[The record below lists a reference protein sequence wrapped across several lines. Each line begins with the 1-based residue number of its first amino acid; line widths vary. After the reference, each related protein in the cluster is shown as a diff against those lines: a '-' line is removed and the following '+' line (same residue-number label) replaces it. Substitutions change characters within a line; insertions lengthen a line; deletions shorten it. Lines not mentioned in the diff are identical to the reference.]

1 MPLLFR
7 TVPNPELHNGQAI
20 QMIDEVRH
28 STIQQN
34 LKRLYMNN
42 YIDPAGF
49 NSSLRNFQ
57 NDYCGTIGRQFAEG
71 FITGDA
77 ITAASIYLTIVA
89 ETAFTNTLFVAMPA
103 EAAANGDYLLP
114 TVFHSVQSD
123 ESRHI
128 SNGYATLLMA
138 LADEGNH
145 QLLERDLRY
154 AWWNNHRVVDA
165 AIGTFIEYGTKD
177 RRKDRE
183 SYAEM
188 WRRWIYDDYYR
199 SYLVPLEKYGLVI
212 PHDLIEE
219 AWNQIWN
226 KGYVHEVAQ
235 FFCTGWLAN
244 YWRMDPMTD
253 KDFEWFEYKYPGW
266 YDKYGAWWENYN
278 RLSTPNGH
286 HPIVAEDV
294 DYQYPHRCWTC
305 MVPCLVRE
313 DMVMAEVDGQMR
325 TYCHE
330 ACRWTDVEAFRPTY
344 QGRETPNMGQLIGK
358 REWETLYHGW
368 NWADVVSDMGYV
380 RDDGKTLVAQPHL
393 DLDPK
398 KMWTLDHLRRMAAAA
413 EPQRAAQRDDPR
425 GAAGV
430 PRRLHPRRARRPPGT
445 CTELRPDREGN
456 GGGGRP
462 QTPRRLL
469 PPFPHRTAEGTMAD
483 KHVVR
488 FEPVGIEI
496 EVDEEQTVLRAAAE
510 QGLML
515 MHGCKEGQC
524 AACKSFVLDGDD
536 IELDRYSTFALP
548 DFEKEEGFT
557 LLCRAHVYED
567 VTIELLNYDEEMIR
581 SGLPIQDGRGRGG
594 RPTSRSPTTCGT
606 WCCGSSE
613 PHRDRVLPR
622 PVRRLHRPR
631 HGRDPVVLDGQ
642 HVLEGERPARVRHQ
656 GLPRRPVLRASWTAS
671 WRSATGS
678 TSSGPFGAFT
688 LRDGRDS
695 DLVFVGGGAGMAPIL
710 SLLRVAGRAG
720 QHPQG
725 DLLLRRPHAAATC
738 ASRRSCS
745 RSERP
750 ARLPLRAGPV
760 RAATTTAGTAR
771 SG

>member
-1 MPLLFR
+1 MLRSYFPMQEEKDHRVYGAEDGAIRGNMFRQVQERWLEWQKLFLSIIPLPEISAARAMPLLFR

-34 LKRLYMNN
+34 LKRLYMQN

-57 NDYCGTIGRQFAEG
+57 DDYCGTIGRQFAEG

-138 LADEGNH
+138 LADEENH

-235 FFCTGWLAN
+235 FFATGWLAN
-244 YWRMDPMTD
+244 YWRIDGMTD
-253 KDFEWFEYKYPGW
+253 EDFEWFEYKYPGW
-266 YDKYGAWWENYN
+266 YDKYGKWWENYS
-278 RLSTPNGH
+278 RLSEPNGH

-294 DYQYPHRCWTC
+294 DYWYPQRCWTC

-313 DMVMAEVDGQMR
+313 DMVYAEVDGVVR

-330 ACRWTDVEAFRPTY
+330 ECKWTDVTAFRPTY
-344 QGRETPNMGQLIGK
+344 QGRSHPE
-358 REWETLYHGW
+358 HGP
-368 NWADVVSDMGYV
+368 AHRHPRVG
-380 RDDGKTLVAQPHL
+380 
-393 DLDPK
+393 DPVPR
-398 KMWTLDHLRRMAAAA
+398 LELGRCGLRHGLRPRRRQDHGGAAAPEAGRPVEDVDAGPPAPDGTGA
-413 EPQRAAQRDDPR
+413 EPERPVQRDDP
-425 GAAGV
+425 
-430 PRRLHPRRARRPPGT
+430 
-445 CTELRPDREGN
+445 
-456 GGGGRP
+456 
-462 QTPRRLL
+462 
-469 PPFPHRTAEGTMAD
+469 
-483 KHVVR
+483 
-488 FEPVGIEI
+488 
-496 EVDEEQTVLRAAAE
+496 
-510 QGLML
+510 
-515 MHGCKEGQC
+515 
-524 AACKSFVLDGDD
+524 
-536 IELDRYSTFALP
+536 
-548 DFEKEEGFT
+548 
-557 LLCRAHVYED
+557 
-567 VTIELLNYDEEMIR
+567 
-581 SGLPIQDGRGRGG
+581 
-594 RPTSRSPTTCGT
+594 
-606 WCCGSSE
+606 
-613 PHRDRVLPR
+613 
-622 PVRRLHRPR
+622 
-631 HGRDPVVLDGQ
+631 
-642 HVLEGERPARVRHQ
+642 
-656 GLPRRPVLRASWTAS
+656 
-671 WRSATGS
+671 
-678 TSSGPFGAFT
+678 
-688 LRDGRDS
+688 
-695 DLVFVGGGAGMAPIL
+695 GGAGRVPRQVHQGWPRGPVPEGRRLRSFSLSPNGRGEIL
-710 SLLRVAGRAG
+710 VHCRTGRGERARSLLLPVI
-720 QHPQG
+720 P
-725 DLLLRRPHAAATC
+725 AT
-738 ASRRSCS
+738 
-745 RSERP
+745 
-750 ARLPLRAGPV
+750 PLRVSV
-760 RAATTTAGTAR
+760 R
-771 SG
+771 

>member
-235 FFCTGWLAN
+235 FFCHRVARQLLAD
-244 YWRMDPMTD
+244 RPDD
-253 KDFEWFEYKYPGW
+253 RQGLRVVRVQVPG
-266 YDKYGAWWENYN
+266 
-278 RLSTPNGH
+278 
-286 HPIVAEDV
+286 
-294 DYQYPHRCWTC
+294 
-305 MVPCLVRE
+305 LVR
-313 DMVMAEVDGQMR
+313 Q
-325 TYCHE
+325 
-330 ACRWTDVEAFRPTY
+330 
-344 QGRETPNMGQLIGK
+344 
-358 REWETLYHGW
+358 
-368 NWADVVSDMGYV
+368 
-380 RDDGKTLVAQPHL
+380 
-393 DLDPK
+393 
-398 KMWTLDHLRRMAAAA
+398 
-413 EPQRAAQRDDPR
+413 
-425 GAAGV
+425 
-430 PRRLHPRRARRPPGT
+430 
-445 CTELRPDREGN
+445 
-456 GGGGRP
+456 
-462 QTPRRLL
+462 
-469 PPFPHRTAEGTMAD
+469 
-483 KHVVR
+483 
-488 FEPVGIEI
+488 
-496 EVDEEQTVLRAAAE
+496 
-510 QGLML
+510 
-515 MHGCKEGQC
+515 
-524 AACKSFVLDGDD
+524 
-536 IELDRYSTFALP
+536 
-548 DFEKEEGFT
+548 
-557 LLCRAHVYED
+557 
-567 VTIELLNYDEEMIR
+567 
-581 SGLPIQDGRGRGG
+581 
-594 RPTSRSPTTCGT
+594 
-606 WCCGSSE
+606 
-613 PHRDRVLPR
+613 
-622 PVRRLHRPR
+622 VRRLVGELQPAVDAERAQPDR
-631 HGRDPVVLDGQ
+631 RRGR
-642 HVLEGERPARVRHQ
+642 R
-656 GLPRRPVLRASWTAS
+656 LRSTRTA
-671 WRSATGS
+671 
-678 TSSGPFGAFT
+678 
-688 LRDGRDS
+688 
-695 DLVFVGGGAGMAPIL
+695 
-710 SLLRVAGRAG
+710 
-720 QHPQG
+720 
-725 DLLLRRPHAAATC
+725 
-738 ASRRSCS
+738 
-745 RSERP
+745 
-750 ARLPLRAGPV
+750 AGPAWC
-760 RAATTTAGTAR
+760 RAWSAR
-771 SG
+771 TW

>member
-1 MPLLFR
+1 MSRQSVAKAHEKIQELAWEPMYHTPVSQYGTDYTFQKAKKKDPLKQVLRSYFPMQEEKDHRVYGASDGAIRGNMFRQVQERWLEWQKLFLSIIPLPEISAARAMPLLFN

-177 RRKDRE
+177 RRKERE

-219 AWNQIWN
+219 SWNQIWN

-235 FFCTGWLAN
+235 FFATGWLAN
-244 YWRMDPMTD
+244 YWRIDPMTD

-266 YDKYGAWWENYN
+266 YDKYGAWWENYS
-278 RLSTPNGH
+278 RLSVANGH
-286 HPIVAEDV
+286 NPIALEDV
-294 DYQYPHRCWTC
+294 DYVYPARCWTC

-313 DMVMAEVDGQMR
+313 DMVMAEVDGQVR

-330 ACRWTDVEAFRPTY
+330 ACRWTDTVAFRPTY
-344 QGRETPNMGQLIGK
+344 EGRETPNMGQLIGK

-380 RDDGKTLVAQPHL
+380 RDDGNTLVAQPHL
-393 DLDPK
+393 NLDPK
-398 KMWTLDHLRRMAAAA
+398 KMWTLDHLRRC
-413 EPQRAAQRDDPR
+413 
-425 GAAGV
+425 
-430 PRRLHPRRARRPPGT
+430 PPLLSPNVLLNEMTPEQQKAYHADYVRQG
-445 CTELRPDREGN
+445 PA
-456 GGGGRP
+456 GRP
-462 QTPRRLL
+462 
-469 PPFPHRTAEGTMAD
+469 A
-483 KHVVR
+483 
-488 FEPVGIEI
+488 
-496 EVDEEQTVLRAAAE
+496 
-510 QGLML
+510 
-515 MHGCKEGQC
+515 
-524 AACKSFVLDGDD
+524 
-536 IELDRYSTFALP
+536 
-548 DFEKEEGFT
+548 
-557 LLCRAHVYED
+557 
-567 VTIELLNYDEEMIR
+567 
-581 SGLPIQDGRGRGG
+581 
-594 RPTSRSPTTCGT
+594 
-606 WCCGSSE
+606 
-613 PHRDRVLPR
+613 
-622 PVRRLHRPR
+622 
-631 HGRDPVVLDGQ
+631 
-642 HVLEGERPARVRHQ
+642 PAN
-656 GLPRRPVLRASWTAS
+656 A
-671 WRSATGS
+671 
-678 TSSGPFGAFT
+678 
-688 LRDGRDS
+688 
-695 DLVFVGGGAGMAPIL
+695 
-710 SLLRVAGRAG
+710 
-720 QHPQG
+720 
-725 DLLLRRPHAAATC
+725 
-738 ASRRSCS
+738 
-745 RSERP
+745 
-750 ARLPLRAGPV
+750 
-760 RAATTTAGTAR
+760 
-771 SG
+771 

>member
-1 MPLLFR
+1 MSRQSVAKAHEKIQELAWEPLYHDPVSQYGTDYTFQKAKKKDPLKQVLRSYFPMQEEKDHRVYGASDGAIRGNMFRQVQERWLEWQKLFLSIIPLPEISAARAMPLLFR

-49 NSSLRNFQ
+49 NNSLRNFQ

-138 LADEGNH
+138 LSDEGNH

-253 KDFEWFEYKYPGW
+253 EDFEWFEYKYPGW
-266 YDKYGAWWENYN
+266 YDKYGKWWENYA
-278 RLSTPNGH
+278 RLSIPNGH
-286 HPIVAEDV
+286 NPIVFEDV
-294 DYQYPHRCWTC
+294 DYEYPQRCWVC

-330 ACRWTDVEAFRPTY
+330 ACRWTDVEAFRPTF

-368 NWADVVSDMGYV
+368 NWADVIADMGFV
-380 RDDGKTLVAQPHL
+380 RDDGKTMTAQPHL
-393 DLDPK
+393 NLDPK
-398 KMWTLDHLRRMAAAA
+398 KMWTLDHLRRC
-413 EPQRAAQRDDPR
+413 
-425 GAAGV
+425 
-430 PRRLHPRRARRPPGT
+430 PP
-445 CTELRPDREGN
+445 LQSPN
-456 GGGGRP
+456 V
-462 QTPRRLL
+462 LL
-469 PPFPHRTAEGTMAD
+469 NEMS
-483 KHVVR
+483 K
-488 FEPVGIEI
+488 
-496 EVDEEQTVLRAAAE
+496 EEQQAFHA
-510 QGLML
+510 
-515 MHGCKEGQC
+515 
-524 AACKSFVLDGDD
+524 
-536 IELDRYSTFALP
+536 
-548 DFEKEEGFT
+548 
-557 LLCRAHVYED
+557 
-567 VTIELLNYDEEMIR
+567 NYI
-581 SGLPIQDGRGRGG
+581 RGG
-594 RPTSRSPTTCGT
+594 P
-606 WCCGSSE
+606 
-613 PHRDRVLPR
+613 
-622 PVRRLHRPR
+622 
-631 HGRDPVVLDGQ
+631 
-642 HVLEGERPARVRHQ
+642 
-656 GLPRRPVLRASWTAS
+656 
-671 WRSATGS
+671 
-678 TSSGPFGAFT
+678 
-688 LRDGRDS
+688 
-695 DLVFVGGGAGMAPIL
+695 
-710 SLLRVAGRAG
+710 AGRFA
-720 QHPQG
+720 
-725 DLLLRRPHAAATC
+725 
-738 ASRRSCS
+738 
-745 RSERP
+745 P
-750 ARLPLRAGPV
+750 AEA
-760 RAATTTAGTAR
+760 
-771 SG
+771 

>member
-1 MPLLFR
+1 MSRQSVAKAHQKIQELSWEPMYHEPVSQYGTDYSFRKADKKDPLKQVLRSYFPMQEEKDHRVYGAQDGAIRGNMFRQVQERWLEWQKLFLSIIPLPEISAARAMPLLFR

-138 LADEGNH
+138 LADEENH

-235 FFCTGWLAN
+235 FFATGWLAN
-244 YWRMDPMTD
+244 YWRIDPMTD
-253 KDFEWFEYKYPGW
+253 TDFEWFEYKYPGW
-266 YDKYGAWWENYN
+266 YDKYGKWWENYN
-278 RLSTPNGH
+278 RLSMPNGH
-286 HPIVAEDV
+286 HPIVAE
-294 DYQYPHRCWTC
+294 PSTTC
-305 MVPCLVRE
+305 T
-313 DMVMAEVDGQMR
+313 R
-325 TYCHE
+325 T
-330 ACRWTDVEAFRPTY
+330 
-344 QGRETPNMGQLIGK
+344 
-358 REWETLYHGW
+358 
-368 NWADVVSDMGYV
+368 
-380 RDDGKTLVAQPHL
+380 
-393 DLDPK
+393 
-398 KMWTLDHLRRMAAAA
+398 
-413 EPQRAAQRDDPR
+413 
-425 GAAGV
+425 AAG
-430 PRRLHPRRARRPPGT
+430 PAWCPAWSARTWSSTRSTARSAPT
-445 CTELRPDREGN
+445 ATRN
-456 GGGGRP
+456 AGGR
-462 QTPRRLL
+462 TR
-469 PPFPHRTAEGTMAD
+469 
-483 KHVVR
+483 K
-488 FEPVGIEI
+488 
-496 EVDEEQTVLRAAAE
+496 
-510 QGLML
+510 
-515 MHGCKEGQC
+515 
-524 AACKSFVLDGDD
+524 
-536 IELDRYSTFALP
+536 
-548 DFEKEEGFT
+548 
-557 LLCRAHVYED
+557 
-567 VTIELLNYDEEMIR
+567 R
-581 SGLPIQDGRGRGG
+581 SGRHTRAVPPRTWASSSASANG
-594 RPTSRSPTTCGT
+594 RPC
-606 WCCGSSE
+606 
-613 PHRDRVLPR
+613 
-622 PVRRLHRPR
+622 
-631 HGRDPVVLDGQ
+631 
-642 HVLEGERPARVRHQ
+642 
-656 GLPRRPVLRASWTAS
+656 
-671 WRSATGS
+671 
-678 TSSGPFGAFT
+678 
-688 LRDGRDS
+688 
-695 DLVFVGGGAGMAPIL
+695 
-710 SLLRVAGRAG
+710 
-720 QHPQG
+720 
-725 DLLLRRPHAAATC
+725 
-738 ASRRSCS
+738 
-745 RSERP
+745 
-750 ARLPLRAGPV
+750 
-760 RAATTTAGTAR
+760 TTAGTGPTWCPTWVTSGTTAR
-771 SG
+771 RWSPSRT